1 MFIREFHRGAAKP
14 TWLPGTVIQKDGG
27 PNYGI
32 KLFDNQIV
40 RRHADHIR
48 SRESDCEDVSPC
60 EEVDD
65 VPIPVIQ
72 PTPVNAPVSLELH
85 RSQRVRKPP
94 ERFQS

>member
-1 MFIREFHRGAAKP
+1 MMVDQTMRLNCL
-14 TWLPGTVIQKDGG
+14 T
-27 PNYGI
+27 I
-32 KLFDNQIV
+32 KLLY

-48 SRESDCEDVSPC
+48 SHESDCEDVLPRD
-60 EEVDD
+60 EVDD

-72 PTPVNAPVSLELH
+72 PTPVNAPVSVELR